1 MDDTQ
6 SKRIEKYFQERA
18 GIMKT
23 KRNRLLQKMTAWIC
37 VFSFLCPVLNV
48 SADELDSMER
58 KSSGLQ
64 SELDSLNGEILQIS
78 EEIADNEV
86 EMETVNNNIIRAQEQ
101 LEIAKN
107 NEDAYYEDMK
117 VRIQYI
123 YENSDA
129 SLLEMIFSAESLS
142 ELVNKVHFVQK
153 LSEYDRGMFQALQD
167 LRSTIEEEE
176 KSLKEQQNSY
186 KEMEEELNK
195 KWEELNK
202 KATSTSTDLTELKA
216 AIAELKAQQA
226 AQQNAQANNSANS
239 NTGNS
244 ESTGN
249 GQNNNGSNNNGSNNG
264 GSNNGGGYNYPSGPG
279 QLNPWIGVVYFN
291 GHRETYYSQK
301 VLPGYGLNIPG
312 RHVASDGTVRDEN
325 NYICVA
331 SSDHPKGTIVETS
344 LGTGKVYDSGCASGT
359 IDIYTDW

>member
-6 SKRIEKYFQERA
+6 SKRIEKYFQERE

-37 VFSFLCPVLNV
+37 VFSFLCPALNV
-48 SADELDSMER
+48 SADELDSMES
-58 KSSGLQ
+58 KSLGLQ

-86 EMETVNNNIIRAQEQ
+86 EMETVNHNIIRAQEQ

-153 LSEYDRGMFQALQD
+153 LSEYDRGMFEALQD

-176 KSLKEQQNSY
+176 KVINKLRPYLNRDGGDIELIDFKDGIVYVKMLGACAGCSMLDETLKDGVEQIL
-186 KEMEEELNK
+186 MEEVPGVLGVQNILEG
-195 KWEELNK
+195 
-202 KATSTSTDLTELKA
+202 TE
-216 AIAELKAQQA
+216 
-226 AQQNAQANNSANS
+226 
-239 NTGNS
+239 
-244 ESTGN
+244 
-249 GQNNNGSNNNGSNNG
+249 
-264 GSNNGGGYNYPSGPG
+264 Y
-279 QLNPWIGVVYFN
+279 
-291 GHRETYYSQK
+291 
-301 VLPGYGLNIPG
+301 
-312 RHVASDGTVRDEN
+312 
-325 NYICVA
+325 
-331 SSDHPKGTIVETS
+331 
-344 LGTGKVYDSGCASGT
+344 
-359 IDIYTDW
+359 